1 MTIDDYYNIEMPW
14 FVAYAQWLFLAAI
27 LVLAAAAACAAGN
40 RRYVEFSNE

>member
-1 MTIDDYYNIEMPW
+1 MSDDGEIEMPW